1 MVDSG
6 IKNILFDLGGVI
18 ISTNRDKC
26 IQAFEELGVK
36 DAIQLFESELFQQK
50 YHEFESGFI
59 AAPDFRT
66 FLRSADTALSKVTDE
81 ELDAAWNSMLGEI
94 PASTFTLLEQLKER
108 YKLYLLS
115 NTNSIHWEWIRNY
128 IFANCSASMTH
139 YFEQVYLSF
148 RLSECKPSTEV
159 YESVLESAHIK
170 ASETLF
176 IDDKKENTDAA
187 QELGF
192 PVYNPKSV
200 HDWSFLFETE

>member
-1 MVDSG
+1 MVDSD

-26 IQAFEELGVK
+26 IQEFEKLGAK
-36 DAIQLFESELFQQK
+36 DASLLFDSELFQQK

-66 FLRSADTALSKVTDE
+66 FLRSTDVALSKASDE
-81 ELDAAWNSMLGEI
+81 ELDTAWNSMLGEV
-94 PASTFTLLEQLKER
+94 PLSTFELLEQLKGR
-108 YKLYLLS
+108 YTLYMLS

-128 IFANCSASMTH
+128 IFANCGRPMNH
-139 YFEQVYLSF
+139 FFEQVYLSF

-187 QELGF
+187 HDLGF
-192 PVYNPKSV
+192 HVYNPKSV
-200 HDWSFLFETE
+200 HDWSFLFEKE